1 MKRLRTQNTIVSKL
15 TRLILGIVILQTLL
29 IGTILITAGVI
40 EQSEENAYQMFYDKV
55 NKRKDYIQREMKNNW
70 TNIDPY
76 ATNISKLLSGHELD
90 KEYSAFFS
98 KASEE
103 LIPML
108 RTTQAT
114 GAFIVLIPEDRSFD
128 EYPSLYLRDYDPI
141 MNAYSDD
148 DIYMV
153 YGPPELAR
161 NLKIPLDQ
169 VWGYAI
175 KGDTKDDDFIQMPY
189 QSAEITS
196 KATLLGYWSKPFK
209 LKEDD
214 VEIVTYSMPL
224 FNSGGELKG
233 IIGIELTVN
242 YLTSFMPANELQP
255 RDSLGYL
262 IAYGKEDK
270 SQIEPIIMGGALQ
283 KRMIDSNQALSLSIV
298 DSDRNIH
305 KIDSHN
311 GEESLFAVVDEI
323 GLYSNNTPFK
333 SDRWFLVGIMREDY
347 LLMHSNRI
355 QQTLLLSLA
364 IAIIIGA
371 MGAFLISAQMT
382 KPIVAL
388 VDEVKNA
395 KQDKV
400 LTLKHTGLMEL
411 DELSNAVVVANRRML
426 ESATKLQKI
435 VELTGL
441 PMAAYEVD
449 CQEKTIFI
457 TENFYALTNG
467 PSEGGVG
474 IDAYESFLLL
484 INRLKEQVEEGEMDV
499 YRLGVEPERWIR
511 INEIKQNTNILG
523 VVMDVTNEIVEKKK
537 IQSERDQDPLTQL
550 LNRKGFQYAFENWRS
565 KEPNGTSA
573 LIMLDLDH
581 LKTIN
586 DTYGHH
592 WGDEYIVA
600 TVAHLKNM
608 GSENHIITGRR
619 SGDEFIV
626 LLYDYAT
633 RDSILEAID
642 AFYSKLNQSL
652 IRFPDGQMKPIRLS
666 AGLTWVSGKSASYED
681 LLNLADEAL
690 YEAKRNQKG
699 QYVVNEI
706 VRN

>member
-55 NKRKDYIQREMKNNW
+55 NKRKDYLQREMKNNW

-114 GAFIVLIPEDRSFD
+114 GAFIVLIPEGGGYE
-128 EYPSLYLRDYDPI
+128 EYPALYLRDYDPI

-175 KGDTKDDDFIQMPY
+175 EGLTKDSDFIKKPY

-209 LKEDD
+209 LKEED
-214 VEIVTYSMPL
+214 VTIVTYSMPL

-242 YLTSFMPANELQP
+242 YLTGFMPANELQP

-262 IAYGKEDK
+262 IAYGEQDEAAVK
-270 SQIEPIIMGGALQ
+270 PIIMGGALQ
-283 KRMIDSNQALSLSIV
+283 QRMIDSDQPLSLSHV
-298 DSDRNIH
+298 DLDRNIH
-305 KIDSHN
+305 KINAHK
-311 GEESLFAVVDEI
+311 GEETLFAVVDEI

-333 SDRWFLVGIMREDY
+333 SERWFLVGIMREDY
-347 LLMHSNRI
+347 LLEHSNRI
-355 QQTLLLSLA
+355 QQTLLLSLV
-364 IAIIIGA
+364 IAVFIGA
-371 MGAFLISAQMT
+371 VGAFFISVQMT

-388 VDEVKNA
+388 VDDVKNA

-400 LTLKHTGLMEL
+400 LTLKNTGLLEL

-457 TENFYALTNG
+457 TENFYAITDD
-467 PSEGGVG
+467 PSEWSAS
-474 IDAYESFLLL
+474 IDAYESFLLF
-484 INRLKEQVEEGEMDV
+484 INRLKEQMEEGEADV
-499 YRLGVEPERWIR
+499 YRLGVEPARWIR
-511 INEIKQNTNILG
+511 INEIKQNANILG

-550 LNRKGFQYAFENWRS
+550 LNRKGFQHAFENWRS
-565 KEPNGTSA
+565 KEPNGISA
-573 LIMLDLDH
+573 LIMLDLDQ
-581 LKTIN
+581 LKIIN
-586 DTYGHH
+586 DTYGHQ
-592 WGDEYIVA
+592 WGDEYIIA
-600 TVAHLKNM
+600 SVAHLKNM
-608 GSENHIITGRR
+608 GTESHIITGRR

-633 RDSILEAID
+633 RASILEVID
-642 AFYSKLNQSL
+642 AFYSKLNQSP

-666 AGLTWVSGKSASYED
+666 AGVTWISGKSASYED

-690 YEAKRNQKG
+690 YEAKRNHKG
-699 QYVVNEI
+699 QYVVNQI

>member
-1 MKRLRTQNTIVSKL
+1 MKRLRTQNTIVSRL

-76 ATNISKLLSGHELD
+76 ATNISKMLSGHELD
-90 KEYSAFFS
+90 EDYSAFFN

-114 GAFIVLIPEDRSFD
+114 GAFIVLVPEDVSHE
-128 EYPSLYLRDYDPI
+128 EYPALYLRDYDPI

-153 YGPPELAR
+153 YGQPELAR

-175 KGDTKDDDFIQMPY
+175 DERTKDSDFIQMPY
-189 QSAEITS
+189 QSAEISS

-214 VEIVTYSMPL
+214 VEVVTYSMPL

-233 IIGIELTVN
+233 VIGIELTVN
-242 YLTSFMPANELQP
+242 YLTSFMPTNELQP

-262 IAYGKEDK
+262 IAYGEDDLE
-270 SQIEPIIMGGALQ
+270 QIEPIIMGGALQ
-283 KRMIDSNQALSLSIV
+283 KRMIDSDQALSLSYV
-298 DSDRNIH
+298 DPDRNIY
-305 KIDSHN
+305 KINSHN
-311 GEESLFAVVDEI
+311 GEETLFAVVDEI

-333 SDRWFLVGIMREDY
+333 SERWFLVGIMREDY
-347 LLMHSNRI
+347 LLEHSNRI
-355 QQTLLLSLA
+355 QQTLLLSLI
-364 IAIIIGA
+364 IAVIIGA
-371 MGAFLISAQMT
+371 VGAFLISVQMT

-388 VDEVKNA
+388 VDDVKNA
-395 KQDKV
+395 KQDKF
-400 LTLKHTGLMEL
+400 LTLKQTGLLEL

-426 ESATKLQKI
+426 ESASKLQKI

-441 PMAAYEVD
+441 PIAAYEID
-449 CQEKTIFI
+449 CKEKSVFI
-457 TENFYALTNG
+457 TENFYTITEDRFI
-467 PSEGGVG
+467 SEVNVDG
-474 IDAYESFLLL
+474 YETFLMFVSH
-484 INRLKEQVEEGEMDV
+484 LKQRPEEGEADV
-499 YRLGVEPERWIR
+499 YRVGKESPKWIR
-511 INEIKQNTNILG
+511 IKEISQNTNILG
-523 VVMDVTNEIVEKKK
+523 VVLDVTNEIAEKKK
-537 IQSERDQDPLTQL
+537 IQIERDQDPLTHL
-550 LNRKGFQYAFENWRS
+550 LNRKGFQYAFESWRS
-565 KEPNGTSA
+565 KESSGVSA
-573 LIMLDLDH
+573 LIMLDLDQ

-586 DTYGHH
+586 DRYGHQ

-600 TVAHLKNM
+600 SVSHLKNM
-608 GSENHIITGRR
+608 GPENHIITGRR

-626 LLYDYAT
+626 LLHDYDT
-633 RDSILEAID
+633 REAILEAID
-642 AFYSKLNQSL
+642 TFYSKLDQSP
-652 IRFPDGQMKPIRLS
+652 IQFPDGQMQSIRLS
-666 AGLTWVSGKSASYED
+666 AGVTWIAGETASYED

-690 YEAKRNQKG
+690 YEAKRNFKG
-699 QYVVNEI
+699 HYVVNKI